1 MAQRAVLGLFQEVEE
16 TAAATGT
23 LMENGFGGDEFDVLS
38 SSPYPH
44 GTFGESERHHNLYVF
59 PIVGACVGFITGV
72 LITAGTQLSFP
83 LITGGKPIL
92 AIPAMLVIIYEGTM
106 LSAMIFSVLGVLFES
121 RLPSAGPRVYDTRI
135 SEGYLGVLVQ
145 GEEEV
150 VRKAGNLLKEAG
162 AIDVKYDEEGR
173 RINLLD
179 PPPSPAPVAGGSGEA
194 EDGDEEEE
202 HAPESA

>member
-1 MAQRAVLGLFQEVEE
+1 
-16 TAAATGT
+16 
-23 LMENGFGGDEFDVLS
+23 
-38 SSPYPH
+38 
-44 GTFGESERHHNLYVF
+44 
-59 PIVGACVGFITGV
+59 
-72 LITAGTQLSFP
+72 
-83 LITGGKPIL
+83 
-92 AIPAMLVIIYEGTM
+92 MLVIIYEGTM

-173 RINLLD
+173 RINLLE

-194 EDGDEEEE
+194 EDGDEE
-202 HAPESA
+202 